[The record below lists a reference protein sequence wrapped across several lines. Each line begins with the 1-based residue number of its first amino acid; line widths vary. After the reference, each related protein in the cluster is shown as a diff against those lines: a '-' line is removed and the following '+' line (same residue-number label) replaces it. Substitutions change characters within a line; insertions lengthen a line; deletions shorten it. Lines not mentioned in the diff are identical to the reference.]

1 MIDNQPSAAGSDCLR
16 AESTMRGGERRQRRI
31 SLRIVVA
38 AYALV
43 YPTVLA
49 IGYFSPNAMRL
60 GVLLTVFLVWLTSST
75 SCLFGIWTIYGEP
88 RFWWRLVFV
97 VAGVLY
103 CYAMTVSSMLF
114 SLFSSFGQV
123 SQMPMSLLVVFFLFF
138 CCYSLSVIGIA
149 VAFLVIERFGARLV
163 LLDTVSL
170 EKREQPFQFTLRS
183 LIGFGVVVA
192 VLLATYR
199 SSSVYDSETNFQSRV
214 AAWVRPVGD
223 AHQRCCRLGNTGTWT
238 ANEPTC
244 GCYSRRNWPWIGV
257 SGCFSEA
264 NTCVYGYITR
274 SSHVGHSHSA
284 PCRPILWLPL
294 RAMPRESS
302 CRRTSGLMQ
311 NSSQRHRQAER
322 LQPQEL
328 NGRRHFNALGNGLPF
343 ADEPRSPCVV
353 IPVFRHHPIQC
364 VVLRLQG
371 VICDG
376 AVDDGS
382 ACLRRLRPKAGVLV
396 TSCDALKDGVEHFHQ
411 GQVVGRA
418 SCLEQVSE
426 FAEGLAE
433 VVHKGI

>member
-1 MIDNQPSAAGSDCLR
+1 MINNQPSAAGSDCLR

-199 SSSVYDSETNFQSRV
+199 SSSVYDSETNFQVVSLLGSVLSETLISV
-214 AAWVRPVGD
+214 AAVWATLGLGRPTSRLAAVTLVAIGLGLACQAVSAKPTHVFMAILLVLRMLGIAIPLLVVR
-223 AHQRCCRLGNTGTWT
+223 
-238 ANEPTC
+238 
-244 GCYSRRNWPWIGV
+244 S
-257 SGCFSEA
+257 
-264 NTCVYGYITR
+264 YGYR
-274 SSHVGHSHSA
+274 FVRCPESHPA
-284 PCRPILWLPL
+284 
-294 RAMPRESS
+294 AE
-302 CRRTSGLMQ
+302 
-311 NSSQRHRQAER
+311 QA
-322 LQPQEL
+322 
-328 NGRRHFNALGNGLPF
+328 A
-343 ADEPRSPCVV
+343 
-353 IPVFRHHPIQC
+353 
-364 VVLRLQG
+364 
-371 VICDG
+371 
-376 AVDDGS
+376 
-382 ACLRRLRPKAGVLV
+382 
-396 TSCDALKDGVEHFHQ
+396 
-411 GQVVGRA
+411 
-418 SCLEQVSE
+418 
-426 FAEGLAE
+426 
-433 VVHKGI
+433 